1 MKRKTIIKIITAL
14 ILLSTLMYTMPVMAY
29 TKDETVYSKINTN
42 SELYS
47 TIVTSKISNN
57 SRDDL
62 IDDISNLLN
71 IENLSG
77 DEEYSR
83 NGNTITWKTNGNNI
97 TYKGSSDQELP
108 IKLNIKYELDG
119 QEIEPQEIV
128 GRNGKV
134 KVILDYENL
143 DAHTKF
149 VNGKYVKM
157 YTPFV
162 VVAGSIINNENNT
175 NIEIS
180 NGKVIDNGNSSIV
193 IGIAMP
199 GLQESLGIS
208 SSDISIP
215 SKIELMMDSNDFE
228 MNSIISYATPKI
240 LEKED
245 LDIFDSLD
253 EIYSAANQLKDASN
267 KLKEGSSVLAE
278 GATQLKQGTDSALE
292 GVKLINNSVKKST
305 NKLLNDDSDTL
316 TSEQIYL
323 IGQSAAKQ
331 AVAEIENQSDTITD
345 KMISNMKLVAEQTAI
360 STAKEVAK
368 QTAGKTAVATAKEA
382 ALTASEETARSIISN
397 VNKKIRNSIEEQVT
411 NSVIEQAK
419 AQNAELQDFSNEQ
432 VLRSI
437 PSLNDTI
444 KANTENLYAKQK
456 QDEELIVNSC
466 KQSIEIKFKNES
478 YVNAIIANAESKTVL
493 TENDIEKIKIAA
505 DLGIDEQYDRIK
517 DQSVGNAKLI
527 ASQTADSTAQ
537 TVAISI
543 SRKVKAGVLKEV
555 ADNMNS
561 LSSGLDELESGLVQ
575 LDEGSNSLS
584 EGTSTLSNGIKTFD
598 EKGINKLYNYING
611 DLKDLDAR
619 IEALEDLAEDYNTF
633 SGLQDGN
640 KGSVKFIIIVD
651 SLTENEENEQK
662 SSVINNEDNVSTIN
676 EENTLLNNQITT
688 TTK

>member
-1 MKRKTIIKIITAL
+1 MRRKAIIKTISTI
-14 ILLSTLMYTMPVMAY
+14 ILLSILMYSIPVMAY

-47 TIVTSKISNN
+47 TLVTSKISNN

-62 IDDISNLLN
+62 IEDISNLLN

-83 NGNTITWKTNGNNI
+83 NDNTITWKTNGNNI
-97 TYKGSSDQELP
+97 TYKGSSNQDLP

-143 DAHTKF
+143 DAHTKL

-162 VVAGSIINNENNT
+162 VVAGTAIDNEHNK
-175 NIEIS
+175 NIDIS
-180 NGKVIDNGNSSIV
+180 NGKIIDNGESSIA

-245 LDIFDSLD
+245 LDIFDDLD

-267 KLKEGSSVLAE
+267 KLKDGSEALAE
-278 GATQLKQGTDSALE
+278 GASELKQGTDSALE

-331 AVAEIENQSDTITD
+331 AVAEVENQSDTITD
-345 KMISNMKLVAEQTAI
+345 NMISNMKILAEETAI

-368 QTAGKTAVATAKEA
+368 QTAEKTAVATAKEA
-382 ALTASEETARSIISN
+382 ALNASEETARSIISN
-397 VNKKIRNSIEEQVT
+397 VNKEIYNSIKEQVT

-419 AQNAELQDFSNEQ
+419 AQNAELKDLSNEQ
-432 VLRSI
+432 VLGLI

-444 KANTENLYAKQK
+444 KANTENLYAKQN
-456 QDEELIVNSC
+456 QDEEAVVNSC
-466 KQSIEIKFKNES
+466 KQSIENKFKNES
-478 YVNAIIANAESKTVL
+478 YVNAIKSKAEKEASL
-493 TENDIEKIKIAA
+493 TENDVKKLKFAADSGIDAQYEKIK
-505 DLGIDEQYDRIK
+505 EQA
-517 DQSVGNAKLI
+517 VNNAKLI

-543 SRKVKAGVLKEV
+543 SRKVKTGVLKEV

-561 LSSGLDELESGLVQ
+561 LSSGLDELELGLVQ
-575 LDEGSNSLS
+575 LDEGTNSLA
-584 EGTSTLSNGIKTFD
+584 EGSNTLSNGMKTFD
-598 EKGINKLYNYING
+598 QEGINKLYNYING
-611 DLKDLDAR
+611 DLKDLDDR
-619 IEALEDLAEDYNTF
+619 IVALEDLAEEYKTF

-651 SLTENEENEQK
+651 SLTKNEENEQK
-662 SSVINNEDNVSTIN
+662 SAVINNEDNVSTIN

-688 TTK
+688 TK

>member
-1 MKRKTIIKIITAL
+1 MRRKAIIKTISTI
-14 ILLSTLMYTMPVMAY
+14 ILLSILMYSIPVMAY

-42 SELYS
+42 NELYS
-47 TIVTSKISNN
+47 TLVTSKISNN

-97 TYKGSSDQELP
+97 TYKGSSNQDLP

-119 QEIEPQEIV
+119 QEVEPQEIV

-143 DAHTKF
+143 DAHTKL

-267 KLKEGSSVLAE
+267 KLKEGSSALAE

-397 VNKKIRNSIEEQVT
+397 VNKEIYNSIKEQVT

-419 AQNAELQDFSNEQ
+419 AQNAELKDLSNEQ
-432 VLRSI
+432 VLGLI
-437 PSLNDTI
+437 PSLNDI
-444 KANTENLYAKQK
+444 IEANTVNLYAKQK
-456 QDEELIVNSC
+456 QDEEAVVNSC
-466 KQSIEIKFKNES
+466 KQSIENKFKNES
-478 YVNAIIANAESKTVL
+478 YVNAIKSKAEEKASL
-493 TENDIEKIKIAA
+493 TENDIKKLKFAA
-505 DLGIDEQYDRIK
+505 DSGIDAQYEIIKEQA
-517 DQSVGNAKLI
+517 VNNAKLI
-527 ASQTADSTAQ
+527 ASNTADSTAQ

-575 LDEGSNSLS
+575 LDEGSNSLA
-584 EGTSTLSNGIKTFD
+584 EGSNTLSNGIKTFD

-619 IEALEDLAEDYNTF
+619 IEALEDLAEEYKTF

-651 SLTENEENEQK
+651 SLTKNEENEKK
-662 SSVINNEDNVSTIN
+662 STVINNEDSVSTIN

-688 TTK
+688 TK